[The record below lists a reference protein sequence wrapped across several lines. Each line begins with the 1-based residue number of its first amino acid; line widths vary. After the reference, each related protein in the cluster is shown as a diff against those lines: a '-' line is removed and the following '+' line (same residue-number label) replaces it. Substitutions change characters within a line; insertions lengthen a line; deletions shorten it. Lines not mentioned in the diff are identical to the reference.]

1 LREEVFFKILD
12 MKNITYILAFAL
24 GIATTQAQT
33 IVREVVAT
41 AGETI
46 SNGILT
52 LDQTVGDLA
61 VTDITNG
68 TTTLQQGFQQTRVE
82 LTIKLDAV
90 AFLQGAGINP
100 VVGEEDLMRDNLR
113 AAALIPTASPYDNSV
128 VAMAA
133 VFDVTGVDAI
143 VDWVEVEL
151 RQGADNSNTTLTAR
165 VSAFLQRDGDIVGID
180 GSSSIEF
187 EVPVGDYF
195 IAIKHR
201 NHLGVLTNNAMSLSN
216 STANLADFTANAS
229 FVKGGILATAAL
241 PNGELALVG
250 GDANSDAQI
259 QTLDANLLR
268 PIIGTASSYN
278 SLDVN
283 MDAQFQS
290 NDISLLITVNN
301 GKGQQF

>member
-1 LREEVFFKILD
+1 LREEVFFKILN

-33 IVREVVAT
+33 IDREVVAT

-46 SNGILT
+46 SNGIIT

-82 LTIKLDAV
+82 LSIQLDAV

-113 AAALIPTASPYDNSV
+113 AAALIPTTSPYDNSV